1 MDKNEEKL
9 IDETIENE
17 FNKML
22 EEQISNLLEK
32 YPSLKLQEIE
42 FRDKMKE
49 ELKKQFLLIKEN
61 PDFDKIEPDEKTLNE
76 VISKIPLIYNET
88 VLMYKF
94 IYDYIKEKNIQYDYY
109 ESLKDFY
116 EAINDIE
123 NNKELTLNYL
133 FSGSN
138 LINQAI
144 LSATNNKEESDIIQD
159 LVWALDKYM
168 KDNELTNSINFISKI
183 VEEYPSILEIEI
195 YKYLNT
201 N

>member
-1 MDKNEEKL
+1 MDKEK
-9 IDETIENE
+9 ETIDKFEDE

-61 PDFDKIEPDEKTLNE
+61 PDFDKMEPDEKTLNE
-76 VISKIPLIYNET
+76 IISNIPLIYNET

-94 IYDYIKEKNIQYDYY
+94 IYDYIKEKNIRYDYY
-109 ESLKDFY
+109 EPLKDFY
-116 EAINDIE
+116 KTINKMKHNE
-123 NNKELTLNYL
+123 ELTLGDL
-133 FSGSN
+133 FIGSN
-138 LINQAI
+138 KINEVM
-144 LSATNNKEESDIIQD
+144 LNATNSKDETNIFQD
-159 LVWALDKYM
+159 LIHTLDEYI
-168 KDNELTNSINFISKI
+168 KDNQLTNATNFILKI
-183 VEEYPSILEIEI
+183 SNEYPSILKMKI
-195 YKYLNT
+195 YKYLKT